1 MSDAAE
7 ATTAQRLLED
17 RAGNMFGLVFDPVGN
32 GNCGVEAIVAALKM
46 LGLLPTTYTVAM
58 LRAVVAKFARDNHK
72 FTWLTKIF
80 LA

>member
-1 MSDAAE
+1 M
-7 ATTAQRLLED
+7 ATCSAWCS
-17 RAGNMFGLVFDPVGN
+17 VGN